1 MAYRKRIVDD
11 ILKEKLNYS
20 GAILIQGAKWCG
32 KTTTAEQVAKS
43 VLYMNNP
50 DELESNLKMASLSPS
65 QLLKGNTPRLI
76 DEWQLAPKL
85 WDAVRFEV
93 DHRDGFGQFV
103 LTGSAVPADLS
114 QINHSGTGRISR
126 LTMRPMS
133 LYESNDSTG
142 EVSLGDIFNGGISI
156 SGINSKNLDDIAY
169 YICRGGW
176 PQVLSVNEK
185 YRLKPARDYY
195 DGLVN
200 SDISRA
206 SGEAKDPEKVK
217 SIVKALARNQGG
229 QVSNTKISSDIMLGE
244 RTVAS
249 DETVAKYIDAL
260 KAVFAEEDMP
270 AWNPNLRSKT
280 AIRTSDTRYFVDPS
294 IATSALGI
302 GPNDLMNDLKTFGF
316 LFETLCVRDLRVY
329 VEALDGNV
337 YHYRDKNGLE
347 CDAVVHLR
355 DGRYG
360 LIEIKL
366 GGNELI
372 EEGCASLNK
381 IESIIDIEKMHK
393 PSFKMVLIA
402 KGQYAYKREDGI
414 YIVPICCLKQ

>member
-1 MAYRKRIVDD
+1 MSYRERIVDG

-32 KTTTAEQVAKS
+32 KTTTAEQVADS

-50 DELESNLKMASLSPS
+50 DELESNLIIASLSPS

-85 WDAVRFEV
+85 WDAIRFEV
-93 DHRDGFGQFV
+93 DHRDGFGHFV
-103 LTGSAVPADLS
+103 LTGSAVPADLRE
-114 QINHSGTGRISR
+114 INHSGTGQISR

-133 LYESNDSTG
+133 LFESNDSNG
-142 EVSLGDIFNGGISI
+142 EVSLRDIFNGEASI
-156 SGINSKNLDDIAY
+156 SGSNDKDLDDIAY

-176 PQVLSVNEK
+176 PQVLNVNEK
-185 YRLKPARDYY
+185 YRLNPAKDYY

-206 SGEAKDPEKVK
+206 SKENKNPEIAK
-217 SIVKALARNQGG
+217 SILRALARSQGT
-229 QVSNTKISSDIMLGE
+229 QVSNTKISADIMAGE
-244 RTVAS
+244 RTSAS
-249 DETVAKYIDAL
+249 DETVAKYINAL
-260 KAVFAEEDMP
+260 KAVFAEEDVP

-280 AIRTSDTRYFVDPS
+280 AIRSSNTRYFVDPS
-294 IATSALGI
+294 IATAALGI
-302 GPNDLMNDLKTFGF
+302 GPDDLMNDLKTFGF
-316 LFETLCVRDLRVY
+316 LFETLCIRDLRVY
-329 VEALDGNV
+329 SDALEGNV

-381 IESIIDIEKMHK
+381 IESIIDLEKMHK
-393 PSFKMVLIA
+393 PAFKMVLIA
-402 KGQYAYKREDGI
+402 KGQYAYKRGDGV
-414 YIVPICCLKQ
+414 YIVPLGCLRN